1 MKKMVWVLIIAA
13 GVFLGMFAYEKF
25 TGQEIHKSQQLDLG
39 DIQDELQGIEAD
51 QKKHQQAEDLAKN
64 AVCTINAEDNSCSC
78 INPENSEEIGLADG
92 ECVARA
98 NERPN

>member
-13 GVFLGMFAYEKF
+13 GVFLGVFAYEKF
-25 TGQEIHKSQQLDLG
+25 TGQEIQKSQQLDLG
-39 DIQDELQGIEAD
+39 GIQDELQGIETD
-51 QKKHQQAEDLAKN
+51 QKKHQQAEVLAKS
-64 AVCTINAEDNSCSC
+64 AVCTISADDNSCSC
-78 INPENSEEIGLADG
+78 INPDNSEEIALADD